1 MWISHGSINRHL
13 NASID
18 LFSKQ
23 SPPTHHTTVQP
34 HPRSERAASKP
45 ASNDRIGSIGA
56 WRGWI
61 RPPIP
66 LNRPANPFLLLNRSS
81 SSCVRVSGLLPFHR
95 TNAAPKPLFFVR
107 HSFARL
113 LLCLG
118 HPPSRHISLHCLC
131 QPPQDQR
138 SQQCRLSC
146 GQLGWWGVAPAA
158 RFGSG
163 TSGLDH
169 PSTSCRSASGDA
181 RALGRGASARCCCSS
196 PGFRQQPRQGTVL
209 DRLETRAATTYQPN
223 TLCTTKATGRAAWKL
238 RLPGSRRRSLCIARW
253 YCIKEQTAAG
263 ESVSAPSTL
272 STTPN
277 KEAMLLRRRS
287 GVLALLLA
295 VAAGVA
301 VLVVEAFAPSSF
313 PRACLALAC
322 CVVRQSVGD
331 DRPVLGQTND
341 PKY

>member
-146 GQLGWWGVAPAA
+146 GQLGWWGSLLLRALDQAHRGWTTHPPVAA
-158 RFGSG
+158 R
-163 TSGLDH
+163 LL
-169 PSTSCRSASGDA
+169 AM
-181 RALGRGASARCCCSS
+181 RALWGEARPLAAAARPPVFASSRAKALCWIDWKRARPRLTNPTPFALPKQQAAPLGSFGYQVADDGRFASLVGIVSRNK
-196 PGFRQQPRQGTVL
+196 QQRGNPSRPR
-209 DRLETRAATTYQPN
+209 PH
-223 TLCTTKATGRAAWKL
+223 
-238 RLPGSRRRSLCIARW
+238 
-253 YCIKEQTAAG
+253 
-263 ESVSAPSTL
+263 
-272 STTPN
+272 
-277 KEAMLLRRRS
+277 
-287 GVLALLLA
+287 
-295 VAAGVA
+295 
-301 VLVVEAFAPSSF
+301 
-313 PRACLALAC
+313 
-322 CVVRQSVGD
+322 
-331 DRPVLGQTND
+331 
-341 PKY
+341 